1 MSDYENKMIHPSSED
16 SLRKRVRFDSSGKV
30 TILKKDLPNL
40 RKILPTKVEIDMST
54 KKEKEEKLLTPVLTN
69 AAEEI
74 SVPLTAEGI
83 NAFQVYA
90 KLLVEWN
97 KVMNL
102 TGIVDDEGIA
112 LRHFIDS
119 LTLVP
124 YIEREQIAK
133 DNKKLT
139 LIDVGTGA
147 GFPGI
152 PLKIV
157 KPELKLDLLDSLQKR
172 LNFLND
178 VCEKL
183 ALTDV
188 HCVHS
193 RAEDAGRAK
202 KYREKYDVVTARAVA
217 SLPVLCEYC
226 LPFVKTGGVFIAM
239 KGHINEEIE
248 NARKAIVTLGG
259 TVERVEK
266 FRLPGTE
273 MDRSVIVIRKL
284 RNTPAQYPRQA
295 GKPEKEPIE

>member
-16 SLRKRVRFDSSGKV
+16 SLRKRVRVDSSGKV

-188 HCVHS
+188 HCVHFHQ
-193 RAEDAGRAK
+193 DG
-202 KYREKYDVVTARAVA
+202 DGI
-217 SLPVLCEYC
+217 L
-226 LPFVKTGGVFIAM
+226 
-239 KGHINEEIE
+239 H
-248 NARKAIVTLGG
+248 
-259 TVERVEK
+259 
-266 FRLPGTE
+266 
-273 MDRSVIVIRKL
+273 
-284 RNTPAQYPRQA
+284 
-295 GKPEKEPIE
+295 